1 MQTLNTQILR
11 NVITAGILI
20 IAGSIVYLFF
30 RPNIILFNKLGVTD
44 FLSGIQIEVNVSQNF
59 FVYFLM
65 YCLSD
70 VLWYVALLILA
81 STFYVKEVLV
91 SKILFA
97 TMVLMPF
104 VLELLQLARL
114 LPGTFDWYDI
124 VFYCITL
131 IIFVLLWIRKP
142 NCLLLHR

>member
-44 FLSGIQIEVNVSQNF
+44 FLSGIQIEVNASHNF

-70 VLWYVALLILA
+70 VLWYSALLILA
-81 STFYVKEVLV
+81 STFYVREVLI

-104 VLELLQLARL
+104 ILEFLQLVRL
-114 LPGTFDWYDI
+114 IPGTFDWYDI
-124 VFYCITL
+124 VFYCLTL
-131 IIFVLLWIRKP
+131 IIFILLWIRKP
-142 NCLLLHR
+142 NCLLLHK

>member
-1 MQTLNTQILR
+1 MQTPNTQIMR
-11 NVITAGILI
+11 NVIIAGILI
-20 IAGSIVYLFF
+20 VAGSIVYLFF
-30 RPNIILFNKLGVTD
+30 RPNIILFNKLGMTN
-44 FLSGIQIEVNVSQNF
+44 FLSGIQIEVNASQNF

-70 VLWYVALLILA
+70 VLWYAALLILA